1 MNKCVHKARKKNTQP
16 KFKYVIND
24 HQRIKL
30 NTDCLDYFLGTKI
43 LSVIPDVGTSATNAM
58 LVVGCGEVDINLLK
72 PTGYV
77 MHQQFNLL
85 KTTGHVMHQEFKR
98 EERWVQLLSTL
109 WLFKKKQF
117 LPYSY
122 CRFIKGMSK
131 TLQNTLQNS

>member
-1 MNKCVHKARKKNTQP
+1 MHQQ
-16 KFKYVIND
+16 FKLLKPSGHVM
-24 HQRIKL
+24 HQQ
-30 NTDCLDYFLGTKI
+30 F
-43 LSVIPDVGTSATNAM
+43 
-58 LVVGCGEVDINLLK
+58 NLLK